1 MGGSSALGET
11 DSVLS
16 AGEAV
21 EFLDEPDVEPYIDCD

>member
-1 MGGSSALGET
+1 MPLAIGGSSELGET

-21 EFLDEPDVEPYIDCD
+21 EFLDEPDVDP

>member
-1 MGGSSALGET
+1 MAIGGSSELGET

-21 EFLDEPDVEPYIDCD
+21 EFLDEPDVDP

>member
-1 MGGSSALGET
+1 MPLAIGGSSELGET

-21 EFLDEPDVEPYIDCD
+21 EFLEEPDVDP

>member
-1 MGGSSALGET
+1 MPLDVGGSSELGET

-21 EFLDEPDVEPYIDCD
+21 EFLEEPDVDP